1 MKDTYTKANVYC
13 SECKQFQCD
22 ECMNAHTVYD
32 VMDGHTIV
40 TIEKA
45 KLAKVKVDMKSMD
58 YCKVHKKE
66 IRKYCF
72 THEVTCCS
80 KCHDKDHK

>member
-1 MKDTYTKANVYC
+1 
-13 SECKQFQCD
+13 
-22 ECMNAHTVYD
+22 MNAHTVYD

-58 YCKVHKKE
+58 
-66 IRKYCF
+66 
-72 THEVTCCS
+72 
-80 KCHDKDHK
+80 